1 MACLRDDE
9 DYQLVDCEETY
20 AGTPCLGC
28 TTAALKI
35 SELQMQ
41 VEALKQQAQ
50 AEAIHAE
57 VRMSIF
63 RAIKDAVE
71 VALK

>member
-1 MACLRDDE
+1 M
-9 DYQLVDCEETY
+9 DCEETY

-28 TTAALKI
+28 VALLLKVN
-35 SELQMQ
+35 ELQIQ

-63 RAIKDAVE
+63 RAIKDAAD

>member
-1 MACLRDDE
+1 M
-9 DYQLVDCEETY
+9 DCEETY
-20 AGTPCLGC
+20 TVGTPCLGC
-28 TTAALKI
+28 VALLLKV
-35 SELQMQ
+35 SELQIQ

>member
-1 MACLRDDE
+1 M
-9 DYQLVDCEETY
+9 DCEETY
-20 AGTPCLGC
+20 TVGTPCLGC
-28 TTAALKI
+28 VALLLKV
-35 SELQMQ
+35 SELQIQ

-63 RAIKDAVE
+63 RAIKEAVE